1 MKLSR
6 KLIVTLASVAT
17 LGMGLAGCANGGG
30 DTSESAKEEAP
41 AATEEA
47 TEAAEDAAEGG
58 AEGGAEVKS
67 VGMTLQDLSNPFFAA
82 MQEGMQAKAKEDGFD
97 LNIQDARQDVGTQ
110 SDQIDTF
117 IQQGVD
123 LILVTPVDTD
133 GVGAAVGRAEAAGIK
148 VVAVDAS
155 AAGASAEVTTDNTM
169 AGQLACEALVQK
181 LDGKGNILIV
191 DGTPQTAVQDRIK
204 GCEAYIADF
213 PDINVL
219 AKQSGTNDRASALQV
234 TTDML
239 TANAEV
245 DGIFAI
251 NDPSA
256 LGADLAVQQAGRDG
270 IVIVGVDGSPE
281 AVKAMTDE
289 GSNLWASPAQDP
301 ASMAIKGLEVGR
313 DILAG
318 NPPAESVILIDPFTV
333 DRDNV
338 NEYTGW

>member
-6 KLIVTLASVAT
+6 KSFVMLASLAT
-17 LGMGLAGCANGGG
+17 VGMGLAGCANTGG
-30 DTSESAKEEAP
+30 TAESAPEEAP
-41 AATEEA
+41 AATGE
-47 TEAAEDAAEGG
+47 G
-58 AEGGAEVKS
+58 AESADEGASGEAVEVKN

-82 MQEGMQAKAKEDGFD
+82 MQEGMQNKAKEDGFE

-169 AGQLACEALVQK
+169 AGTLACEALVEK

-191 DGTPQTAVQDRIK
+191 DGTPQTAVQDRVK
-204 GCEAYIADF
+204 GCEAYVADF
-213 PDINVL
+213 PDIKIL

-239 TANAEV
+239 TANPDV

-256 LGADLAVQQAGRDG
+256 LGADLAVQQAGLEG

-281 AVKAMTDE
+281 AVKALTDAS
-289 GSNLWASPAQDP
+289 SNFWASPAQDP

-318 NPPAESVILIDPFTV
+318 NPPADPVILIDPFTV
-333 DRDNV
+333 TRDNV
-338 NEYTGW
+338 NEYAGW